1 MRNVAQSIVSWEWLI
16 LILLLPI
23 FWFPNDWSALALLLI
38 PLLWLLRKLVTGRFF
53 PATPDDVGIL
63 VLLTAVLVSFMAVFD
78 ITLSFPKIAGL
89 ILGVAIFYAGVQHAR
104 MVPDGGYYIVGAI
117 LFAGSGL
124 AVAGLLASMG
134 DPVFNFLNPV
144 LANFP
149 FKWAD
154 LPYLGGLSVNP
165 NELAG
170 LLCWIVPLL
179 IVCTIGLWQARSWRR
194 SPWFAVLQLC
204 LLAMLLVDIFVLL
217 VTRSRGGILSVS
229 TALLVMLAIR
239 FHWGRWLLLFFLIG
253 ISSIL
258 IIGSFMNLILPADML
273 AFDEFGLAGR
283 LEIWSRALYA
293 LAEFPFTGMSMNG
306 FREVV
311 QTFYPIISRSPE
323 ADIGHAHNQ
332 FLQAGLDLGFP
343 GLIAYLSLWIISV
356 ELLWSAWHKSPD
368 KSARVL
374 ILGISGSLA
383 AGWIFGLL
391 DAIALGAK
399 PGFLW
404 WLLIALLVSVWERVP
419 ENKKAVLYK

>member
-1 MRNVAQSIVSWEWLI
+1 
-16 LILLLPI
+16 
-23 FWFPNDWSALALLLI
+23 
-38 PLLWLLRKLVTGRFF
+38 
-53 PATPDDVGIL
+53 
-63 VLLTAVLVSFMAVFD
+63 
-78 ITLSFPKIAGL
+78 
-89 ILGVAIFYAGVQHAR
+89 
-104 MVPDGGYYIVGAI
+104 
-117 LFAGSGL
+117 
-124 AVAGLLASMG
+124 
-134 DPVFNFLNPV
+134 
-144 LANFP
+144 
-149 FKWAD
+149 
-154 LPYLGGLSVNP
+154 
-165 NELAG
+165 
-170 LLCWIVPLL
+170 
-179 IVCTIGLWQARSWRR
+179 
-194 SPWFAVLQLC
+194 
-204 LLAMLLVDIFVLL
+204 
-217 VTRSRGGILSVS
+217 
-229 TALLVMLAIR
+229 
-239 FHWGRWLLLFFLIG
+239 
-253 ISSIL
+253 
-258 IIGSFMNLILPADML
+258 MNLILPADML

-356 ELLWSAWHKSPD
+356 GLLWSAWHKSPD